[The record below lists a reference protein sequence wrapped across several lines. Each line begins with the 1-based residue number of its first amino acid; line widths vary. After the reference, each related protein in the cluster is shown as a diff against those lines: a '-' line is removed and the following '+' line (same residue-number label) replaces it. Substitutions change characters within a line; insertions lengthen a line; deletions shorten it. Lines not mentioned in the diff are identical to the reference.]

1 MYSIFFLNR
10 LLADAVVN
18 FQTNQEEITLLIT
31 PEKISLKNY
40 VDDEPGMYSKTDLNR
55 TLFGLMNLFSLDR
68 GLVYTGSN
76 YRHCDCKVCL
86 V

>member
-1 MYSIFFLNR
+1 MYSIFFLDR

-40 VDDEPGMYSKTDLNR
+40 VDDEPGKQY
-55 TLFGLMNLFSLDR
+55 
-68 GLVYTGSN
+68 
-76 YRHCDCKVCL
+76 
-86 V
+86 